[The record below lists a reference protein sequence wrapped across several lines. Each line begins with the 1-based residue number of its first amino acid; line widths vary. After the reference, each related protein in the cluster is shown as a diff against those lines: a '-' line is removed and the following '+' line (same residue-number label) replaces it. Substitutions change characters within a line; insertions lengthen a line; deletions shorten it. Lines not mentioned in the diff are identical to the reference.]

1 VDAVREGHE
10 EPLVLAA
17 ENSVCTTDLEQAVGY
32 LIFWR
37 CVIRRQHPQVRAVLV
52 GHNTPLSLKF
62 PRPPERVVKGG
73 RRNSRIITG
82 SIYLRVDAVP
92 LTTGYGFELRL
103 RSRNMAGQERQ

>member
-1 VDAVREGHE
+1 MQLVRGGYE
-10 EPLVLAA
+10 EPLELAA
-17 ENSVCTTDLEQAVGY
+17 ENSERAADLEVAVGY

-37 CVIRRQHPQVRAVLV
+37 CVIGRQHPQVWAVGIV
-52 GHNTPLSLKF
+52 HNTPLSLKF

-92 LTTGYGFELRL
+92 LTTGYGFELRR